1 MDPHLKVA
9 LKGRSEGTQRTYRS
23 TMSRCLEITKCK
35 DAYTLLRG
43 RLTTYNA
50 LVKAWPVTTTL
61 KKALALLCTIT
72 RTNPTLV
79 SKSLS
84 DWWRERLDIAQKLV
98 DKQTAH
104 NMVSAKL
111 KAKWLEYD
119 TILAKVQALEADT
132 MHKKPKDSQALV
144 LLAMFAFLTPKR
156 ADLGAI
162 RIVPSA
168 DKLDDSENGM
178 VIPTKGAIK
187 LILNTYK
194 TAKSYGQF
202 TEVMPD
208 ELSTIIRASL
218 KAHPRSYLF
227 SGCKDKAMSNS
238 SYGLR
243 VKDVMEKYMGHDLGV
258 NDLRHLWITQNIQL
272 AKVTHEQRGA
282 FAESMM
288 QSPEVQLEYIRVLES
303 E

>member
-1 MDPHLKVA
+1 
-9 LKGRSEGTQRTYRS
+9 
-23 TMSRCLEITKCK
+23 MSRCLEITKCK
-35 DAYTLLRG
+35 DAHTLLRG
-43 RLTTYNA
+43 RLNTYNA
-50 LVKAWPVTTTL
+50 LVKAWPVAATL
-61 KKALALLCTIT
+61 KKALAMLCTIT

-79 SKSLS
+79 SKTLS

-104 NMVSAKL
+104 NVVSAKL

-119 TILAKVQALEADT
+119 AILTKVQALDADII
-132 MHKKPKDSQALV
+132 HKDPKDSQALV
-144 LLAMFAFLTPKR
+144 LLAMYAFLTPKR
-156 ADLGAI
+156 ADLGSI
-162 RIVPSA
+162 RIVGSA
-168 DKLDDSENGM
+168 KKLEDSENGM
-178 VIPTKGAIK
+178 VVPTKGMLQ
-187 LILNTYK
+187 LILNSYK

-202 TEVMPD
+202 TEKMPD

-218 KAHPRSYLF
+218 QAHPRAYLL
-227 SGCKDKAMSNS
+227 SGRNNKPLSNS

-243 VKDVMEKYMGHDLGV
+243 VKSVMKKFMGKDLGV
-258 NDLRHLWITQNIQL
+258 NDLRHLWITQKIQL